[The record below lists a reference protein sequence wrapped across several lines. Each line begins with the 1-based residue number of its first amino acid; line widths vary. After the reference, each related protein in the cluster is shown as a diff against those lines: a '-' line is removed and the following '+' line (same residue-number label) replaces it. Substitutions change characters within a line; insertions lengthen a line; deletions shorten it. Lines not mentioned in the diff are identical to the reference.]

1 MTAGDI
7 GRTDGPGG
15 MSFLDRARD
24 LVDRLQASP
33 RFREWATAFPLTRPL
48 ARRRARQLFD
58 LCAGFVY
65 SQVLLA
71 CVRVRL
77 FDVLAEGPR
86 TADDLAP
93 RLGLPTEGADRLL
106 RAAAALRLVAPRGG
120 GRWGLGPLGAPL
132 VGDAGIAA
140 MVEHH
145 AMLYAD
151 LADPLALLRDPA
163 LPTRLSGYW
172 PYAESDRPADLPA
185 DAVAAYSRL
194 MAASQPMVAAEAVAA
209 YPFARHRHVVDVG
222 GGEGAFLEAV
232 ARAAPRLRLTLFD
245 LPPVAE
251 RARLRFEGA
260 GLSDRARVVGG
271 DFHADPLPTG
281 ADLMTFVRVL
291 HDHDDGPVLALLRAA
306 RRALPD
312 DGTLLIVE
320 PMAGVPGAEAM
331 GDAYFGFYLLAM
343 RRGRPRTPDELA
355 ELVRRAGFAEARALA
370 TRTPMLAGLLVARG
384 RNGTDPPTVS
394 SR

>member
-1 MTAGDI
+1 
-7 GRTDGPGG
+7 
-15 MSFLDRARD
+15 
-24 LVDRLQASP
+24 
-33 RFREWATAFPLTRPL
+33 
-48 ARRRARQLFD
+48 
-58 LCAGFVY
+58 
-65 SQVLLA
+65 
-71 CVRVRL
+71 
-77 FDVLAEGPR
+77 
-86 TADDLAP
+86 
-93 RLGLPTEGADRLL
+93 
-106 RAAAALRLVAPRGG
+106 
-120 GRWGLGPLGAPL
+120 
-132 VGDAGIAA
+132 
-140 MVEHH
+140 
-145 AMLYAD
+145 
-151 LADPLALLRDPA
+151 
-163 LPTRLSGYW
+163 
-172 PYAESDRPADLPA
+172 
-185 DAVAAYSRL
+185 
-194 MAASQPMVAAEAVAA
+194 
-209 YPFARHRHVVDVG
+209 VDVG

-291 HDHDDGPVLALLRAA
+291 HDHDDGPVLALLSAA

>member
-1 MTAGDI
+1 
-7 GRTDGPGG
+7 
-15 MSFLDRARD
+15 MSILDRVRD
-24 LVDRLQASP
+24 AVDRLQASP
-33 RFREWATAFPLTRPL
+33 RFREWATAFPLTRPV
-48 ARRRARQLFD
+48 ARWRARQLFD
-58 LCAGFVY
+58 LCAGVVY

-86 TADDLAP
+86 TAADLAP
-93 RLGLPTEGADRLL
+93 RLGLAPDAAERLL
-106 RAAAALRLVAPRGG
+106 RAAAALRLVARRGG

-145 AMLYAD
+145 AVLYAD
-151 LADPLALLRDPA
+151 LADPVALLRDPA
-163 LPTRLSGYW
+163 MPTRLSGYW
-172 PYAESDRPADLPA
+172 PYAESDRPAALPA

-209 YPFARHRHVVDVG
+209 YSFARHRQIVDVG

-232 ARAAPRLRLTLFD
+232 ARAAPRLQLTLFD

-251 RARLRFEGA
+251 RARLRFEAA
-260 GLSDRARVVGG
+260 GLSDRARTVGG
-271 DFHADPLPTG
+271 DFHADALPAG

-343 RRGRPRTPDELA
+343 RRGRPRTPEELSA
-355 ELVRRAGFAEARALA
+355 LARRAGFAEVRPLA

-384 RNGTDPPTVS
+384 RSDGQMPVVQS
-394 SR
+394 V

>member
-1 MTAGDI
+1 MTAGDL

-15 MSFLDRARD
+15 MSFLDRVRD

-93 RLGLPTEGADRLL
+93 RLGLPPEGADRLL

-140 MVEHH
+140 MVDHH

-172 PYAESDRPADLPA
+172 PYAESARPADLPA

-271 DFHADPLPTG
+271 DFHTDPLPAC

-306 RRALPD
+306 RRALPE

-355 ELVRRAGFAEARALA
+355 DLVRRAGFAEVRPLA
-370 TRTPMLAGLLVARG
+370 TRTPMLAGLMVARG
-384 RNGTDPPTVS
+384 RSDSELPAV
-394 SR
+394 

>member
-1 MTAGDI
+1 MTADDL
-7 GRTDGPGG
+7 GRVAGAGRV
-15 MSFLDRARD
+15 SLLDRARD
-24 LVDRLQASP
+24 LIDRLQASP

-86 TADDLAP
+86 TVDALAP
-93 RLGLPTEGADRLL
+93 RLSLTPEAADRLL
-106 RAAAALRLVAPRGG
+106 RAAAALRLVAPRGD
-120 GRWGLGPLGAPL
+120 GRWGLGALGAPL

-145 AMLYAD
+145 AVLYAD

-163 LPTRLSGYW
+163 APTRLSGYW
-172 PYAESDRPADLPA
+172 PYAESGHPADLPA
-185 DAVAAYSRL
+185 DAVDAYTRL
-194 MAASQPMVAAEAVAA
+194 MAASQPMVAAEAIAA
-209 YPFARHRHVVDVG
+209 YPFARHRHAVDVG
-222 GGEGAFLEAV
+222 GGDGSFLAAV
-232 ARAAPRLRLTLFD
+232 AAAAPSLRLTVFD
-245 LPPVAE
+245 LPPVAA
-251 RARLRFEGA
+251 RARARFAAA
-260 GLSDRARVVGG
+260 GLSGRADTVGG
-271 DFHADPLPTG
+271 DFHRDPLPTG
-281 ADLMTFVRVL
+281 ADLMTLVRVL

-320 PMAGVPGAEAM
+320 PMSGVPGAEAM

-343 RRGRPRTPDELA
+343 RRGRPRTPEALA
-355 ELVRRAGFAEARALA
+355 ELIRRAGFAQVRPLA

-384 RNGTDPPTVS
+384 RSDTGMPNV
-394 SR
+394 